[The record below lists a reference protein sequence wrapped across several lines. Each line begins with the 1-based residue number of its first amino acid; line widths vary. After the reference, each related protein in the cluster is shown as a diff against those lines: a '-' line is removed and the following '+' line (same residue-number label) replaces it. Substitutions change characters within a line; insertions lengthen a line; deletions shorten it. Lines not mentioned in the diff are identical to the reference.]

1 MQKAWDRDGPD
12 AFKFEIIEAIDDVA
26 TILEREQFWI
36 AKLKAAS
43 HQHGYNACPVA
54 GSREG
59 AQQPLGF
66 AAMISAFHKGKTKS
80 AETRAKMSAA
90 KLGLKK
96 SDTHKAKLSAATVK
110 QMADPERRA
119 RAAEYGARA

>member
-43 HQHGYNACPVA
+43 HQHGHNACPVA

-59 AQQPLGF
+59 ANQPLGF
-66 AAMISAFHKGKTKS
+66 AALISAFHKGQPKS
-80 AETRAKMSAA
+80 AEARAKMSAGS
-90 KLGLKK
+90 LGRKK
-96 SDTHKAKLSAATVK
+96 SQEDRNNIRAATIR
-110 QMADPERRA
+110 QM
-119 RAAEYGARA
+119 